1 MVLEPGESVCRIGDL
16 GGWDFKCYVLIGC
29 KLNFSTFGVLIR

>member
-1 MVLEPGESVCRIGDL
+1 MGLEASGLYALNDQTL
-16 GGWDFKCYVLIGC
+16 LLLIGC